1 MRFLDSVAMMV
12 SRAAFQPP
20 TPSMLLGMHH
30 HSHVPRAAV
39 PTKDRDVVVVQTAF
53 FLTCFESLHS
63 WASPENTK
71 IKGYTENAIFNQ

>member
-20 TPSMLLGMHH
+20 TPSVMLGMHH
-30 HSHVPRAAV
+30 RSHVPRAAV

-53 FLTCFESLHS
+53 F
-63 WASPENTK
+63 
-71 IKGYTENAIFNQ
+71 FNLF

>member
-12 SRAAFQPP
+12 SRAAF
-20 TPSMLLGMHH
+20 
-30 HSHVPRAAV
+30 HVPRAAV